1 MQLHG
6 LKDKVAIVTGA
17 AGGIGLAC
25 AQRLA
30 SEGAR
35 VVLADRDEVRLQ
47 QACDAVRKCAAG
59 QVLSSKCDVGVEAD
73 VIATV
78 DLAISHWGQLDI
90 VVNNAGLMLFKP
102 IEQLQEED
110 WLRVLQVDLIGAFFF
125 TKQAFLKMRRGGAI
139 VNVASVHAVETSAL
153 VSAYAAAKAALLS
166 LTRSAAIEGKPKG
179 IRANAI
185 LPGAVDTP
193 MLWSNPNVKSG
204 AEKVRPEDVGKVEDI
219 AAAIVY
225 LASDDARFVQG
236 AALRVD
242 GGRLDKL

>member
-1 MQLHG
+1 MQFPG

-25 AQRLA
+25 VQRLVR
-30 SEGAR
+30 EGAR
-35 VVLADRDEVRLQ
+35 VVLADRDEARLH
-47 QACDAVRKCAAG
+47 QACDELGKAAAS
-59 QVLSSKCDVGVEAD
+59 QVLPSKCDVGVEAD

-102 IEQLQEED
+102 IEQLEEED
-110 WLRVLQVDLIGAFFF
+110 WLHVLQVDLIGAFFF
-125 TKQAFLKMRRGGAI
+125 TKQAFLKMQKGGAI

-153 VSAYAAAKAALLS
+153 VSTYAAAKAALLS
-166 LTRSAAIEGKPKG
+166 FTRSSAIEGKPKG
-179 IRANAI
+179 IRVNAI

-193 MLWSNPNVKSG
+193 MLWANPNVKSG
-204 AEKVRPEDVGKVEDI
+204 AEKVRPEDVGKAADI

-225 LASDDARFVQG
+225 LASDDAHFVQG
-236 AALRVD
+236 AALRID
-242 GGRLDKL
+242 GGRLDRL

>member
-1 MQLHG
+1 MQLEG

-25 AQRLA
+25 AQRLLK
-30 SEGAR
+30 EGAR
-35 VVLADRDEVRLQ
+35 VVLADRDNARLKQAYDDLLNSGVRH
-47 QACDAVRKCAAG
+47 
-59 QVLSSKCDVGVEAD
+59 VLSSHCDVGVEAD
-73 VIATV
+73 VTATV
-78 DLAISHWGQLDI
+78 DLAISEWGQLDI

-102 IEQLQEED
+102 IEELNEED

-125 TKQAFLKMRRGGAI
+125 TKQAFLKMRQGGAI
-139 VNVASVHAVETSAL
+139 VNVASVHALETSAL
-153 VSAYAAAKAALLS
+153 VSTYAASKAALLS
-166 LTRSAAIEGKPKG
+166 LTRSSAIEGKPKG
-179 IRANAI
+179 IRVNAI

-204 AEKVRPEDVGKVEDI
+204 AEKVRPQDVGTVEDI
-219 AAAIVY
+219 AASIVY

-242 GGRLDKL
+242 GGRLITL

>member
-1 MQLHG
+1 MQLQG

-25 AQRLA
+25 ARRLV

-35 VVLADRDEVRLQ
+35 VVLADRDEARLQ
-47 QACDAVRKCAAG
+47 QACDDLRRSGAG
-59 QVLSSKCDVGVEAD
+59 QMLASRCDVGIEAD

-78 DLAISHWGQLDI
+78 DLAISQWGQLDI

-102 IEQLQEED
+102 IEQLNEED

-139 VNVASVHAVETSAL
+139 VNVASVHALETTAL
-153 VSAYAAAKAALLS
+153 VSTYAAAKAALLS
-166 LTRSAAIEGKPKG
+166 LTRSAAIEGKSKG
-179 IRANAI
+179 IRVNAI

-193 MLWSNPNVKSG
+193 MLWSNPNVRSG
-204 AEKVRPEDVGKVEDI
+204 AEKVRPEDVGTVEDI
-219 AAAIVY
+219 AASIVY

-242 GGRLDKL
+242 GGRLGTL